1 MAVHPQAS
9 RADRRLCDKHMRTDS
24 FHGAGSGYQA
34 HGMVAN
40 TDQTRVRSVVIV
52 EDDEDIAESI
62 RYNLERES
70 YRIRIAASGEDDLNL
85 ILDRPPNLILLDL
98 NLPGMNGFEICRRVR
113 AESATAK
120 VPILM
125 LTARADET
133 DKVLG
138 LNMGADDYITKPFS
152 MRELVARVN
161 AALRRSEGVEIDR
174 PAFDN
179 GLLRIEPS
187 TFRVS
192 YQGRDVRMT
201 RKEFALL
208 SELARNQGRVLT
220 RETLLDRVWG
230 MNYFGDSR
238 TLDVHIRRLRQKLG
252 DASLIETVT
261 GIGYRLCDT
270 SPQGGA

>member
-1 MAVHPQAS
+1 MVRAVDET
-9 RADRRLCDKHMRTDS
+9 RA
-24 FHGAGSGYQA
+24 
-34 HGMVAN
+34 
-40 TDQTRVRSVVIV
+40 RSIIIV
-52 EDDEDIAESI
+52 EDDEDIADSI
-62 RYNLERES
+62 RYNLEREGF
-70 YRIRIAASGEDDLNL
+70 RVRLAMTGEEALSL
-85 ILDRPPNLILLDL
+85 ILNGPPDLILLDL
-98 NLPGMNGFEICRRVR
+98 NLPGMSGFEICRRLR
-113 AESATAK
+113 AEAATGRI
-120 VPILM
+120 PIVM

-161 AALRRSEGVEIDR
+161 AALRRSGDQDVDR
-174 PAFDN
+174 PVFDN
-179 GLLRIEPS
+179 GTLRIDPS

-192 YQGRDVRMT
+192 YQARDVRMT

-238 TLDVHIRRLRQKLG
+238 TLDVHIRRLRQKMG
-252 DASLIETVT
+252 NSALIETVT
-261 GIGYRLCDT
+261 GIGYRLCD
-270 SPQGGA
+270 AE

>member
-1 MAVHPQAS
+1 MGSRRAS
-9 RADRRLCDKHMRTDS
+9 TVFKSKWSSA
-24 FHGAGSGYQA
+24 FN
-34 HGMVAN
+34 MVIRV
-40 TDQTRVRSVVIV
+40 DETRVRNIIIV
-52 EDDEDIAESI
+52 EDDEDIADSI
-62 RYNLERES
+62 RYNLDREGF
-70 YRIRIAASGEDDLNL
+70 RVRVAVTGEDALSL
-85 ILDRPPNLILLDL
+85 ILNGPPSLILLDL
-98 NLPGMNGFEICRRVR
+98 NLPGMNGFEICRRLR
-113 AESATAK
+113 TEPSTASI
-120 VPILM
+120 PILM

-161 AALRRSEGVEIDR
+161 AALRRSEGSQVDR
-174 PAFDN
+174 PVFDN
-179 GLLRIEPS
+179 GSLRIDPS
-187 TFRVS
+187 TFRVH
-192 YQGRDVRMT
+192 YQEREVRMT

-252 DASLIETVT
+252 DPALIETVT
-261 GIGYRLCDT
+261 GIGYRLL
-270 SPQGGA
+270 

>member
-1 MAVHPQAS
+1 MVRAV
-9 RADRRLCDKHMRTDS
+9 DEL
-24 FHGAGSGYQA
+24 
-34 HGMVAN
+34 
-40 TDQTRVRSVVIV
+40 RVRNIIIV
-52 EDDEDIAESI
+52 EDDEDIADSI
-62 RYNLERES
+62 RYNFEREGF
-70 YRIRIAASGEDDLNL
+70 RVRVAVTGEEALNL
-85 ILDRPPNLILLDL
+85 ILAGPPSLIILDL
-98 NLPGMNGFEICRRVR
+98 NLPGMNGFEICRRLR
-113 AESATAK
+113 AESPTAK

-161 AALRRSEGVEIDR
+161 AALRRSEGAEADR
-174 PAFDN
+174 PVFDN
-179 GLLRIEPS
+179 GSLRIDPS

-192 YQGRDVRMT
+192 YQERDVRMT

-208 SELARNQGRVLT
+208 SELARNEGRVLT

-252 DASLIETVT
+252 NPALIETVT
-261 GIGYRLCDT
+261 GIGYRLCPAASQPD
-270 SPQGGA
+270 A